1 MPEEDADDMI
11 KWIPTTENSVD
22 HEDLNTLQAFVD
34 AAIERMIDEQEGYL
48 RRLLNAG
55 FSIDQIAI
63 QRQPFSQEWWII
75 IKPK

>member
-1 MPEEDADDMI
+1 MI